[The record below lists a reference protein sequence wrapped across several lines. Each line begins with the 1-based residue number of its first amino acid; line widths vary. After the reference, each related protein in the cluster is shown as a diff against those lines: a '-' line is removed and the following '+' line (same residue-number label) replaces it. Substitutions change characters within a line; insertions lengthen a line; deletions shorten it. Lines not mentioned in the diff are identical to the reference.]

1 MVVPSVEGALLVEY
15 VLFGVVELLL
25 IDPLLVDEL
34 LLLIEFEL
42 LFIEFELS
50 VVTGEVYVGFVAVLV
65 VEYVLVVVWAFAMP
79 IPHRQTARM
88 EN

>member
-1 MVVPSVEGALLVEY
+1 MVEY